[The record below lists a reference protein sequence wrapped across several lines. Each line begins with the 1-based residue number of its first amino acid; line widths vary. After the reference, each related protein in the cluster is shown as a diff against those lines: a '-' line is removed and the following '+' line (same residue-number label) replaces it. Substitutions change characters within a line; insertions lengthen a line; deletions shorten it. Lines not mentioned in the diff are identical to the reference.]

1 MEAARETAKEGNS
14 TTEENEGPTDELI
27 QTIDAVDLTHDMN
40 KGKSAE
46 SKIPKKQVGMAKMES
61 MFLAIEK
68 LDPGSNLTDATHPS
82 GIENQPTIHD
92 VDATDSKPTKS
103 TKTSLKPTT
112 LNDPIDVDATILVPT
127 DIDVL
132 AYRDDEVAFIVPH
145 QLKSV
150 YGFSGVD
157 EFLMKD
163 NDARNARHAVRSAF
177 DLQPKTAGY
186 GEIDLYRCQHWYKDL
201 RFASLIDKPGDG
213 DHTWY
218 FRLVVINPSAPDW
231 KLVKNK
237 HLHPRIAKFKELA
250 LKFYVSGFAPKST
263 TTSTIRVALENE
275 ITIMIVTKKKAG
287 PIHTWKPMWEEKN
300 QGMKV
305 VAAVTFC
312 RTFPS
317 RKERHDVAA
326 FISWLLVAKHDT
338 LHPTQINGWR
348 RQGFGL
354 FLIIAM
360 IKYCYA
366 NDNATKTLEIFLQS
380 YEPSAFH
387 FYTMLGFKQINDHFD
402 DGFSMLPRH
411 VRDHLSAFKC
421 AEFKISI
428 FHAYEKDDPNS
439 VVYQLM
445 HLRSRCLRHFQLAPA
460 DEAQAVSQDASDTNN
475 AWKLWCEFPPP
486 IVRGIRLHYSDST
499 MRQLFVGLPFVKA
512 LLPPPYASV
521 PPLTTMFV
529 KGEVRIERRL
539 LHTEAHGVKWM
550 QSGELDLMMAI
561 LLCDG
566 RYQDLCFV
574 MPCCYCDSIA
584 IAFAKF
590 VEYQRALKMVKLGKE
605 QDLDPVKLAQAIMD
619 RFKAPVTQLASD
631 YCKLRNHLVQHVIHP
646 NPGILDRRMIVFPCN
661 ENESHWSATFVF
673 NAAYNTSEVE
683 KRNKDGLRACF
694 FRYCS
699 MDTNGRRNVPISQGI
714 LWFLNLC
721 SSYDAHEK
729 KHSDPSEGKLEW
741 LSPFGEALDGNMLGT
756 PTFPALHLPLNSDI
770 LPKQSNND
778 TYNCAFGVIATLAM
792 VLRDLIV
799 DDASFDE
806 QFSATALELKKC
818 ALKNEMYCD
827 MPYKDLQPPWVL
839 LPKIKRESFLP
850 ELREQWFVL
859 FDRLAKLQFD
869 VEPKKVF
876 PDYLVPDVYTNNLP
890 LISQWPVGN
899 QDILLEAKAAASPSP
914 KKDRAKT
921 QRKLL
926 PKAGLKT
933 GIKIKTGTT
942 IQSDSTASSAIHAQT
957 EASKPTNDEA
967 ARVNINHS
975 DEANV
980 LTQSDH
986 VATNDNNR
994 IEEANVLLLTPEK
1007 GSENMDVPESA
1018 AGASMERAVLNADVQ
1033 TEASANITQ
1042 SQTLASDT
1050 KTFEPKPL
1058 VVPLKRKT
1066 DAVEDMAEA
1075 FLKKIR
1081 IKDPLDAKK
1090 LEKAIIPFPDPTPK
1104 FCTQSKALCEKLATE
1119 YGVTGLP
1126 TPTIMKRSDY
1136 EAEIEEYI
1144 EQSFKAWK
1152 WHTKAQHQAEL
1163 DRWARKKNIKGISK
1177 ETIRDIDMMIKALQ
1191 DERTKF
1197 RKFFANEFKCT
1208 QKTLVQSVRFDK
1220 ATNSFRAKLVWT
1232 EEVPVF
1238 PPQTNNQKQKTPQKA
1253 SHYDYIRQEEEIDVE
1268 EEWVKSEFEPMF
1280 DQIINMRQDDSNWTQ
1295 VPRDVEVF
1303 IGKKK
1308 IIRIRYCPEYKRSLV
1323 DTAALDKRIEKEIE
1337 EIEMERRKSSQK
1349 KRKGRSEKGNTDK
1362 PAKAVVSEQRL
1373 LRSSL
1378 NKDVLKG
1385 LDATDEDDD
1394 WWDSQLKNLK
1404 ALKDP
1409 PPRKTITVEGKW
1421 LGKTSDGKTP
1431 TLEEDYVR
1439 KTFGDCFTDEL
1450 KQSKRGWV
1458 DIPVGDFKQS
1468 RLNQHPEL
1476 KVIGAPAI
1484 QFVQSEG
1491 KDLCVSKSLASAF
1504 FALGWHDD
1512 ASKIDAFGEE
1522 ILKGAVV
1529 DALRRV
1535 VKHARTLLPT
1545 WIVIQ
1550 KLPSSFDW
1558 KVDLKEDEVVLG
1570 VLQASDDSCSHAVTI
1585 HGDFIYDA
1593 NERIALRLCDEA
1605 LDYCTSSETVQSKF
1619 VAFKLGFRFFYEGKR
1634 PLRRSKMRLPA

>member
-1 MEAARETAKEGNS
+1 MLS
-14 TTEENEGPTDELI
+14 
-27 QTIDAVDLTHDMN
+27 
-40 KGKSAE
+40 
-46 SKIPKKQVGMAKMES
+46 
-61 MFLAIEK
+61 
-68 LDPGSNLTDATHPS
+68 S
-82 GIENQPTIHD
+82 GVENQPTIHD
-92 VDATDSKPTKS
+92 VDATDSKATKS
-103 TKTSLKPTT
+103 TRAPLKPTT
-112 LNDPIDVDATILVPT
+112 LNDPIDVDATILVPP

-132 AYRDDEVAFIVPH
+132 ASRDDEVAFIIPH

-150 YGFSGVD
+150 YGFTGVD

-177 DLQPKTAGY
+177 DLQPKTGGY
-186 GEIDLYRCQHWYKDL
+186 GEIDLYRCRHWYKDL

-237 HLHPRIAKFKELA
+237 HLQPRIAKFKELA

-263 TTSTIRVALENE
+263 TTSSIRVALENQ

-305 VAAVTFC
+305 VAAVTFS

-326 FISWLLVAKHDT
+326 FISWLLVAKHDAT
-338 LHPTQINGWR
+338 HPTQINGWR

-366 NDNATKTLEIFLQS
+366 NDIACKTVEIFLQS

-411 VRDHLSAFKC
+411 VRDHLSAFKS

-428 FHAYEKDDPNS
+428 FHAYDKDDPKS
-439 VVYQLM
+439 IVYQLM
-445 HLRSRCLRHFQLAPA
+445 HLRSGCLRHFQLAPA
-460 DEAQAVSQDASDTNN
+460 DEAQAVSQAASDTNN

-499 MRQLFVGLPFVKA
+499 LRQLFVGLPFVKA

-605 QDLDPVKLAQAIMD
+605 QDLDPVKLAQAILD

-673 NAAYNTSEVE
+673 NAAYNTSEAE
-683 KRNKDGLRACF
+683 KRNNDGLRACF

-699 MDTNGRRNVPISQGI
+699 MDTNGRRNVPNSQGI

-770 LPKQSNND
+770 LPKQSNDD

-799 DDASFDE
+799 DDATFDD

-827 MPYKDLQPPWVL
+827 MPYKNLQPPWVS
-839 LPKIKRESFLP
+839 LPKIKREAFLP

-869 VEPKKVF
+869 VEPKKLF
-876 PDYLVPDVYTNNLP
+876 ADYLVPDVYTNNLP

-899 QDILLEAKAAASPSP
+899 QDILLEAKAAPSPSP
-914 KKDRAKT
+914 KKVRAQT

-926 PKAGLKT
+926 PKARL
-933 GIKIKTGTT
+933 KTGTT
-942 IQSDSTASSAIHAQT
+942 IQSDSTALSAIHEQN

-967 ARVNINHS
+967 ARVNINH
-975 DEANV
+975 
-980 LTQSDH
+980 
-986 VATNDNNR
+986 
-994 IEEANVLLLTPEK
+994 
-1007 GSENMDVPESA
+1007 
-1018 AGASMERAVLNADVQ
+1018 
-1033 TEASANITQ
+1033 
-1042 SQTLASDT
+1042 
-1050 KTFEPKPL
+1050 F
-1058 VVPLKRKT
+1058 
-1066 DAVEDMAEA
+1066 
-1075 FLKKIR
+1075 
-1081 IKDPLDAKK
+1081 
-1090 LEKAIIPFPDPTPK
+1090 
-1104 FCTQSKALCEKLATE
+1104 
-1119 YGVTGLP
+1119 
-1126 TPTIMKRSDY
+1126 
-1136 EAEIEEYI
+1136 
-1144 EQSFKAWK
+1144 
-1152 WHTKAQHQAEL
+1152 
-1163 DRWARKKNIKGISK
+1163 
-1177 ETIRDIDMMIKALQ
+1177 
-1191 DERTKF
+1191 
-1197 RKFFANEFKCT
+1197 
-1208 QKTLVQSVRFDK
+1208 
-1220 ATNSFRAKLVWT
+1220 
-1232 EEVPVF
+1232 
-1238 PPQTNNQKQKTPQKA
+1238 
-1253 SHYDYIRQEEEIDVE
+1253 
-1268 EEWVKSEFEPMF
+1268 
-1280 DQIINMRQDDSNWTQ
+1280 
-1295 VPRDVEVF
+1295 
-1303 IGKKK
+1303 
-1308 IIRIRYCPEYKRSLV
+1308 
-1323 DTAALDKRIEKEIE
+1323 
-1337 EIEMERRKSSQK
+1337 
-1349 KRKGRSEKGNTDK
+1349 
-1362 PAKAVVSEQRL
+1362 
-1373 LRSSL
+1373 
-1378 NKDVLKG
+1378 
-1385 LDATDEDDD
+1385 
-1394 WWDSQLKNLK
+1394 
-1404 ALKDP
+1404 
-1409 PPRKTITVEGKW
+1409 
-1421 LGKTSDGKTP
+1421 
-1431 TLEEDYVR
+1431 
-1439 KTFGDCFTDEL
+1439 
-1450 KQSKRGWV
+1450 
-1458 DIPVGDFKQS
+1458 
-1468 RLNQHPEL
+1468 
-1476 KVIGAPAI
+1476 
-1484 QFVQSEG
+1484 
-1491 KDLCVSKSLASAF
+1491 
-1504 FALGWHDD
+1504 
-1512 ASKIDAFGEE
+1512 
-1522 ILKGAVV
+1522 
-1529 DALRRV
+1529 
-1535 VKHARTLLPT
+1535 
-1545 WIVIQ
+1545 
-1550 KLPSSFDW
+1550 
-1558 KVDLKEDEVVLG
+1558 
-1570 VLQASDDSCSHAVTI
+1570 
-1585 HGDFIYDA
+1585 
-1593 NERIALRLCDEA
+1593 
-1605 LDYCTSSETVQSKF
+1605 
-1619 VAFKLGFRFFYEGKR
+1619 
-1634 PLRRSKMRLPA
+1634 RRSQCFDAI